1 MSLRLGGSIVI
12 PFVPLKPVGHPRP
25 GKEVERIPAFSTRFR
40 TGRHF
45 DLMTE
50 ADRRAIH
57 GAALEVMDNPGVRVH
72 SLAARRALTV
82 AGAEVD
88 ERTHDVRFPPGLVAS
103 LMKTAPPEVVLAG
116 RTEEFDLPFDGTHCY
131 VTTDACGIAVWDD
144 ATKSR
149 RKPLLED
156 VRKTAVLA
164 DALPYISLY
173 TPMVVASDVPERAHV
188 VRGVRVAMENTQ
200 KHIESESTSN
210 AAEAKAEVAMAAAV
224 VGSPDDLLER
234 HYLSAVTCTVSPLI
248 LDAAATDAAM
258 VFAENHV
265 PIHCMSMAHAGISA
279 PVTLAGDLVVNH
291 AETLA
296 LMCAAQAKSPGA
308 PVMYGSCLSQMDP
321 RTGAYQ
327 GGSPEALLLCAAT
340 IEMAKHLHVPISAG
354 GFGSSAKIPGLQA
367 SIEGALSALIQ
378 ASVGAELVNGI
389 GEADGSTVLSYE
401 QLMLDYDTFGMALRM
416 AQGIDVNPE
425 TLAVELIRKVGIGGS
440 YLAQKHTIQHMRE
453 IFLPLLWDTNPY
465 EDWVKKGKKDPMTVA
480 REKADAILASH
491 TPVPL
496 DAKTSKRLSAISRDF
511 VNG

>member
-1 MSLRLGGSIVI
+1 MEVGTI
-12 PFVPLKPVGHPRP
+12 P
-25 GKEVERIPAFSTRFR
+25 EFSDRFR
-40 TGRHF
+40 TRGRF

-50 ADRRAIH
+50 ADRRAVH
-57 GAALEVMDNPGVRVH
+57 EAALEVMERPGIRVH
-72 SLAARRALTV
+72 STQARQALRA
-82 AGAEVD
+82 AGADVD
-88 ERTHDVRFPPGLVAS
+88 EKTHDVRFPPGLVAS
-103 LMKTAPPEVVLAG
+103 LMKSAPREVVLAG
-116 RTEEFDLPFDGTHCY
+116 RTEAFDLPFDGTHNY
-131 VTTDACGIAVWDD
+131 VTTDACGIAVWDE

-149 RKPLLED
+149 RKPVLED
-156 VRKTAVLA
+156 VRKTALLA
-164 DALPYISLY
+164 DALPFISLY

-188 VRGVRVAMENTQ
+188 VSGVRTAMEITR

-210 AAEAKAEVAMAAAV
+210 AEEARAEVRMAAAV
-224 VGSPDDLLER
+224 VGSADELLER

-265 PIHCMSMAHAGISA
+265 PIHCMSMAHAGVSA

-327 GGSPEALLLCAAT
+327 GGSAESLLLCAGAV
-340 IEMAKHLHVPISAG
+340 EMAKFLHVPISAG

-367 SIEGALSALIQ
+367 SIEGALSAMIQ
-378 ASVGAELVNGI
+378 GLVGAELVNGI

-401 QLMLDYDTFGMALRM
+401 QFMLDYDTFGMALRM
-416 AQGIDVNPE
+416 GQGIDVSPE
-425 TLAVELIRKVGIGGS
+425 TLAVDLIRKVGIGGS
-440 YLAQKHTIQHMRE
+440 YLAQMHTIKHMRE

-465 EDWVKKGKKDPMTVA
+465 EDWVKKGKKDPMVLA
-480 REKADAILASH
+480 KERADGILASH
-491 TPVPL
+491 TPEPL
-496 DAKTSKRLSAISRDF
+496 DGTTAKQLAAIAKDF
-511 VNG
+511 LRG

>member
-1 MSLRLGGSIVI
+1 M
-12 PFVPLKPVGHPRP
+12 
-25 GKEVERIPAFSTRFR
+25 RIQEFSERFR
-40 TGRHF
+40 THGRF
-45 DLMTE
+45 DMLTDAE
-50 ADRRAIH
+50 RRAVH
-57 GAALEVMDNPGVRVH
+57 EAALEVMRDPGIRVH
-72 SLAARRALTV
+72 SAAARHALEA
-82 AGAEVD
+82 AGAEVG
-88 ERTHDVRFPPGLVAS
+88 EESHDVRFPPGLVAS
-103 LMKTAPPEVVLAG
+103 LMRTAPREVVLAG
-116 RTEEFDLPFDGTHCY
+116 RTEEFDLPFNGTHNY
-131 VTTDACGIAVWDD
+131 VTTDACGIAVWDE

-149 RKPLLED
+149 RKPILED
-156 VRKTAVLA
+156 VRKTAVIS
-164 DALPYISLY
+164 DFLPYVSLY

-188 VRGVRVAMENTQ
+188 VLGVRTAMENTQ

-210 AAEAKAEVAMAAAV
+210 AAEARAEVEMAAAV
-224 VGSPDDLLER
+224 VGSRDELLDR

-340 IEMAKHLHVPISAG
+340 VEMAKYIHVPVSAG

-367 SIEGALSALIQ
+367 SIEGALSAMIQ
-378 ASVGAELVNGI
+378 ALVGAELVNGI

-401 QLMLDYDTFGMALRM
+401 QLMLDYDTYGMALRM
-416 AQGIDVNPE
+416 GQGIDVSPE
-425 TLAVELIRKVGIGGS
+425 TLAVDVIRKVGIGGS
-440 YLAQKHTIQHMRE
+440 YLAQVHTIRHMRE
-453 IFLPLLWDTNPY
+453 IFLPILWNTNPY
-465 EDWVKKGKKDPMTVA
+465 EDWVKRGKKDPMVLA
-480 REKADAILASH
+480 REKAEGILASH
-491 TPVPL
+491 RPVPL
-496 DAKTSKRLSAISRDF
+496 GAETSSELERISKDF
-511 VNG
+511 MNR